1 MKRKGKIKTKGKIKM
16 KWKSGWNWKNGNES
30 KNVFNGSKLIFN
42 ADKLWMA
49 LIKKYIFKSYV
60 FTVHAYNFLLKL
72 SCSFCYYEGKD
83 ACCGLQIFTSIWSKS
98 LPGVATRTF
107 IPFLN
112 LQKNR
117 KKKLNCFWP
126 YITSC
131 VLLLRYFHFN
141 QRLID

>member
-1 MKRKGKIKTKGKIKM
+1 MKINGKGKGKGRSKRKVKLRWNERVDEIEKM
-16 KWKSGWNWKNGNES
+16 EMKLKMFSMAQNLQTLKE
-30 KNVFNGSKLIFN
+30 KLIFN

-117 KKKLNCFWP
+117 KQNSTDHPL
-126 YITSC
+126 
-131 VLLLRYFHFN
+131 HFVFFF
-141 QRLID
+141 